1 MPNIAS
7 AKKRLRQGERRAAR
21 NRAAKTALRTKIKRV
36 RQALEGGNLDAARA
50 ALAAAIPAID
60 KTASRGVIHRRT
72 AARYKSRLMRL
83 VAAGAARPASA

>member
-7 AKKRLRQGERRAAR
+7 AKKRLRQAERRAAR
-21 NRAAKTALRTKIKRV
+21 NRAAKSALRTKIKKARH
-36 RQALEGGNLDAARA
+36 ALEGGNLDAARA

-72 AARYKSRLMRL
+72 AARYKSRLMRRL
-83 VAAGAARPASA
+83 AAGTARPPSS